1 VLLTGVSV
9 LLSAQTILTS
19 RAAIDREGKLNSML
33 AALPAMELALLS
45 SMIREVSLSRG
56 MVLHEP
62 GDPVEHVY
70 FPHEA
75 VISLVTVL
83 QDGQSIETATIGRE
97 AALDMTSALSSASA
111 TARAVV
117 RVPGTAARI
126 GAADFRAATTKSLLL
141 RDFATRCNQLLIAQ
155 TQQSAA
161 CNALHNTEARIC
173 RWLLDYSDRAGDALE
188 LTQDLLAQALG
199 VRRTTVT
206 LIAQLLQTAGMI
218 RYRRGVI
225 QILDRAALEQS
236 ACECYRTIRQ
246 QVDGLLPE
254 SRGEPKSA

>member
-1 VLLTGVSV
+1 M
-9 LLSAQTILTS
+9 TS
-19 RAAIDREGKLNSML
+19 RAITDVESKLNRVL
-33 AALPAMELALLS
+33 AALPPVEMVLLS
-45 SMIREVSLSRG
+45 PALREVSLSRG
-56 MVLHEP
+56 TVLHEP
-62 GDPVEHVY
+62 GDEVDSVY

-75 VISLVTVL
+75 LISLATVM

-97 AALDMTSALSSASA
+97 AALGMTTALSLACA

-126 GAADFRAATTKSLLL
+126 SATEFRAATSKGTAL
-141 RDFATRCNQLLIAQ
+141 RDLAMRCNQLLIVQ

-161 CNALHNTEARIC
+161 CNALHNTESRIC

-206 LIAQLLQTAGMI
+206 LIAQLLQTAGAI

-225 QILDRAALEQS
+225 QILDRAALERS
-236 ACECYRTIRQ
+236 ACECYRSIRQ

-254 SRGEPKSA
+254 SRDEPKCA

>member
-1 VLLTGVSV
+1 M
-9 LLSAQTILTS
+9 LSAHSIVTS
-19 RAAIDREGKLNSML
+19 RAATAGESKLNCML
-33 AALPAMELALLS
+33 AALPPVELVLLS
-45 SMIREVSLSRG
+45 PAIREVSLSRG
-56 MVLHEP
+56 MVLREP
-62 GDPVEHVY
+62 GDVVEYVY
-70 FPHEA
+70 FPNDA
-75 VISLVTVL
+75 LISLVTVM

-97 AALDMTSALSSASA
+97 AALDMTTALSSACA

-126 GAADFRAATTKSLLL
+126 SATEFRAATIKGVVL
-141 RDFATRCNQLLIAQ
+141 RDLATRCNQLLIAQ

-161 CNALHNTEARIC
+161 CNALHNTEARLC
-173 RWLLDYSDRAGDALE
+173 RWLLDYSDRAGEALE

-206 LIAQLLQTAGMI
+206 LIAQLLQTAGAI

-225 QILDRAALEQS
+225 QILDRAALERS
-236 ACECYRTIRQ
+236 ACECYRAIRQ

-254 SRGEPKSA
+254 SRDEPKSA